1 MLRAVAL
8 LRPPV
13 LLHSGLCVGAAA
25 RRALASDAAAP
36 AAGAVAVPGGKEAA
50 VTAPAAGAPAP
61 AAPKKGG
68 LRQSAAWFLAGCGL
82 SLGLGY
88 LQLSRDIELH
98 TRGVEASLAELRR
111 DTLDSQKVLR
121 KRVAELEA
129 KR

>member
-1 MLRAVAL
+1 MLRAAAFRPEAAARLRLRAL
-8 LRPPV
+8 P
-13 LLHSGLCVGAAA
+13 GA
-25 RRALASDAAAP
+25 RRALASEAGAVAKTVGTEAVPAAAP
-36 AAGAVAVPGGKEAA
+36 AAGA
-50 VTAPAAGAPAP
+50 AGV

-88 LQLSRDIELH
+88 LQLSRDIEQH

>member
-1 MLRAVAL
+1 MSSVGAL
-8 LRPPV
+8 LRPR
-13 LLHSGLCVGAAA
+13 LLLLLRGTGAAA

-50 VTAPAAGAPAP
+50 PSAPAAGAAAAP
-61 AAPKKGG
+61 APKKGG

-111 DTLDSQKVLR
+111 DTLDSQKALR